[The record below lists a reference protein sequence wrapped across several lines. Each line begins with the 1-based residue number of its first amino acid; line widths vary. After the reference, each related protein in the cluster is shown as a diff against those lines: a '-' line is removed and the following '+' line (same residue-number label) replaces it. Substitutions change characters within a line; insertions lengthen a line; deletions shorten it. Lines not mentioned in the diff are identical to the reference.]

1 MGESVAGR
9 GRGEEEDCVQ
19 ALPSCSGPL
28 SSSHAGRAPQ
38 LLASR
43 EAGYFHVKNKE
54 SRSAI
59 DVLGDLEQV
68 AAFLRTFLSL

>member
-1 MGESVAGR
+1 MSKPFHLARVPLGPVM
-9 GRGEEEDCVQ
+9 Q
-19 ALPSCSGPL
+19 AE
-28 SSSHAGRAPQ
+28 HPQ

-59 DVLGDLEQV
+59 DVLGDLKQV
-68 AAFLRTFLSL
+68 ASFLWTFLSR